1 MKPGCTF
8 DRGVSAVLK
17 QQDPMSVPEQNT
29 IEAAMTVWAPESY
42 LLKTAIESN
51 DLIWIESYKYVGNG
65 IATC

>member
-1 MKPGCTF
+1 M
-8 DRGVSAVLK
+8 LK

-51 DLIWIESYKYVGNG
+51 DLI
-65 IATC
+65 